1 MGKEIKKE
9 TDFFGREKLV
19 IYEDGKK
26 VGETRQ
32 ETDIFGREKQVT
44 YDTNGKKVS
53 ETREETG
60 ALGGKKLVTYGTD
73 GKKISETRYE
83 KDILGP
89 KEVIYQN
96 QEKIGELREEK
107 AIFGLEKEVL
117 LEKHG
122 HNVDLTTRRV
132 RTETAENK
140 LIQETETACYQ
151 DSTYEEISSLSH
163 SVDRAGRNTPNEKA
177 FKNFKNLFLT
187 ALILLLIGA
196 GILSYDLSQVIL
208 VLGAVAC
215 IISIFIFY
223 VAAEGTGGIVAGLLV
238 GLIAGVIIKAIS
250 RVLVSENY
258 FFGVAILGSILFVT
272 FVGKYLTGWLYNLG
286 GKRRETIIIAI
297 WVLTTL
303 VVILAVD
310 RMIAINKNEN
320 RERNQINLGL
330 SQNRQI
336 VTATVSVSAANI
348 RREPDL
354 TSKIITTV
362 QRGRKVFVIKENDN
376 GDWVLIAWP
385 ENPTQPVGWVFKNL
399 IKFTDGRDNL
409 K

>member
-1 MGKEIKKE
+1 VGKEIKKE
-9 TDFFGREKLV
+9 IDFFGREKLV

-83 KDILGP
+83 TDLLGA

-96 QEKIGELREEK
+96 HKKIGELREEES
-107 AIFGLEKEVL
+107 IFGLEKEVL
-117 LEKHG
+117 HEKHG

-132 RTETAENK
+132 RAETGENK
-140 LIQETETACYQ
+140 LIQETEATCYQ
-151 DSTYEEISSLSH
+151 DNTYEGIPSLSH
-163 SVDRAGRNTPNEKA
+163 AGDMDSRNTPNEKA
-177 FKNFKNLFLT
+177 FKNFKNLFLA
-187 ALILLLIGA
+187 ALMLLLIGV
-196 GILSYDLSQVIL
+196 GILSYDLSQVIV
-208 VLGAVAC
+208 VLGTIAC

-223 VAAEGTGGIVAGLLV
+223 VRAEGTGGIVAGLLV
-238 GLIAGVIIKAIS
+238 GLIAGAIIKVILRAL
-250 RVLVSENY
+250 RSEDY

-272 FVGKYLTGWLYNLG
+272 FVGRYLTKWLYNLG
-286 GKRRETIIIAI
+286 GKRRGTITIAI
-297 WVLTTL
+297 WVLTTM
-303 VVILAVD
+303 VIILAVD
-310 RMIAINKNEN
+310 RMIAINKNGN

-330 SQNRQI
+330 AQNQQN

-348 RREPDL
+348 RQEPYL
-354 TSKIITTV
+354 TSKVITTI
-362 QRGRKVFVIKENDN
+362 QRGRKVLVLKENEKR
-376 GDWVLIAWP
+376 DWVLIAWP
-385 ENPTQPVGWVFKNL
+385 DNPTQPVGWVFKNL
-399 IKFTDGRDNL
+399 ITFTDGPGNR